1 MSQLVLVRHGQATL
15 FGDTYD
21 RLSPL
26 GEEQA
31 RRLGV
36 YWVQHGVV
44 FDAVYCGTLLRQAR
58 TLEIVAAVYAEAGRP
73 WPRPVT
79 AAGLNE
85 YDGDGIMAHFLPGLR
100 QRDARLRALAETA
113 ERHGDG
119 PERYRHYQR
128 LFEAVTGAWAQ
139 GAVEAA
145 EVESWRAF
153 HDRVSQTWREILRTE
168 GGGRRVAAFTSG
180 GPIAVAVQTAV
191 HAPEAVALEL
201 NWRIRNAALTELV
214 FSGDRVSL
222 DTFNTVPHLPDPA
235 LWTYR

>member
-15 FGDTYD
+15 FADTYD

-26 GEEQA
+26 GEEQS
-31 RRLGV
+31 RRLGA
-36 YWVQHGVV
+36 YWVEHGVV
-44 FDAVYCGTLLRQAR
+44 LDAVYCGTLRRQTR
-58 TLEIVAAVYAEAGRP
+58 TLEIVAEVYAEADRP
-73 WPRPVT
+73 WPAPVLT
-79 AAGLNE
+79 PGLNE
-85 YDGDGIMAHFLPGLR
+85 YDGDGIMHYLLPVLR
-100 QRDARLRALAETA
+100 ERDARLRALAEAA

-128 LFEAVTGAWAQ
+128 LFEAVSGAWVR
-139 GAVEAA
+139 GAAEAA

-153 HDRVSQTWREILRTE
+153 HERVSETWRRILREE

-180 GPIAVAVQTAV
+180 GPIAVAVQTTV
-191 HAPEAVALEL
+191 RAPEAVALEL

-222 DTFNTVPHLPDPA
+222 DTFNTIPHLPDPA

>member
-31 RRLGV
+31 RRLGG
-36 YWVQHGVV
+36 YWVEQGAV
-44 FDAVYCGTLLRQAR
+44 FDAVYCGTLRRQTR
-58 TLEIVAAVYAEAGRP
+58 TLEIVAEVYAEAGQP
-73 WPRPVT
+73 WPTPVIT
-79 AAGLNE
+79 PGLNE
-85 YDGDGIMAHFLPGLR
+85 YDGDGIMQHLLPPLR
-100 QRDARLRALAETA
+100 QRDTRLRSLADTA

-119 PERYRHYQR
+119 PDRYRHYQR
-128 LFEAVTGAWAQ
+128 LFEAVTGAWVQ

-153 HDRVSQTWREILRTE
+153 YNRVSQTWRRILQEE
-168 GGGRRVAAFTSG
+168 GSGRRVAAFTSG
-180 GPIAVAVQTAV
+180 GPIAVAVQMAV
-191 HAPEAVALEL
+191 RAPEAVALEL
-201 NWRIRNAALTELV
+201 NWRLRNAALTELV
-214 FSGDRVSL
+214 FSGDRLSL

>member
-15 FGDTYD
+15 FAATYD

-26 GEEQA
+26 GEAQA
-31 RRLGV
+31 RRLGG
-36 YWVQHGVV
+36 YWVEHGVA
-44 FDAVYCGTLLRQAR
+44 FDAVYGGTLLRQTR
-58 TLEIVAAVYAEAGRP
+58 TLEIVAEVYAEAGQP
-73 WPRPVT
+73 WPAPSLT
-79 AAGLNE
+79 PGLNE
-85 YDGDGIMAHFLPGLR
+85 YDGDGILQHLLPRLR
-100 QRDARLRALAETA
+100 ERDARLRALAETA
-113 ERHGDG
+113 ERHADG

-128 LFEAVTGAWAQ
+128 LFEAVTGAWAA

-145 EVESWRAF
+145 EVESWAAF
-153 HDRVSQTWREILRTE
+153 HARVSQAWRGILRAE

-191 HAPEAVALEL
+191 RAPAAVALEL